1 MTTIDSELRVDP
13 ALVLEALRR
22 RYATKRFDPERRIP
36 AELWSTLEASL
47 VLSPSSFGLQP
58 WRFVVV
64 EDADLRRRLREHSWN
79 QPQTVEASHF
89 VVLARRSPFDVETIA
104 RHLRRTGELRGVPA
118 ERLEA
123 SRTMI
128 EGFVL
133 ASGFDADAWTAR
145 QVYIALGFFLETAAL
160 LGIDACPMEG
170 IDPDAFDRLLDL
182 PATGYRTTVA
192 VAAGYRRPD
201 DPDARLP
208 KVRHPAQELI
218 VRR

>member
-1 MTTIDSELRVDP
+1 MPTTDTEIRVDP
-13 ALVLEALRR
+13 ALVLEALQG

-36 AELWSTLEASL
+36 PELWSTLEASL

-64 EDADLRRRLREHSWN
+64 ENAELRRRLRDHAWN

-89 VVLARRSPFDVETIA
+89 VVLARRSPLDGETIA
-104 RHLRRTGELRGVPA
+104 RHLRRMEEVRGVPVD
-118 ERLEA
+118 RLDA
-123 SRTMI
+123 YRAMV

-133 ASGFDADAWTAR
+133 APGFDADAWTAR
-145 QVYIALGFFLETAAL
+145 QVYIALGFFLQTAAL

-170 IDPDAFDRLLDL
+170 IEPEAFDRLLDL
-182 PATGYRTTVA
+182 PTTGYRTTVA
-192 VAAGYRRPD
+192 VAAGYRRSA
-201 DPDARLP
+201 DPDAALP
-208 KVRHPAQELI
+208 KVRHPADELI